1 MYKSIFIDH
10 WLFFAE
16 AYPLLASAYIRNEI
30 NKMLRCGTVDNG
42 YAVMKCL
49 NCGKDH
55 HIVHFSCKGKG
66 CLQCGKRKAR
76 DALDKIG
83 SRLMSG
89 VNYRQV
95 MLSIP
100 MELRDLFQKHPDHS
114 QLYADFMNLSH
125 NCLLQVIR
133 EYLLNDNIKIA
144 CITFIHTHGRDGKY
158 NPHLHIILGEGA
170 YSVISKEW
178 LTFNHLPLQLLRKK
192 WQYHLL
198 SYVKETF
205 PDEKRLVSELWDNN
219 PNGLYVF
226 PGEASKVP
234 TKNYS
239 KLIKYLTK
247 YLSSPPMGL
256 SRLIKYDGDNIHFCY
271 QSHKTKKREYKIV
284 DAVTFIQLMVQHIL
298 PKNFHTV
305 RYYGVQAH
313 SVFRKLYMIIAE
325 LAGDLV
331 DRMLAVRRIQY
342 AEFFLEVVKRNPLT
356 CRECGHHMELWQLV
370 HPDKGVIWDLQ
381 DRISRGVRL

>member
-1 MYKSIFIDH
+1 
-10 WLFFAE
+10 
-16 AYPLLASAYIRNEI
+16 
-30 NKMLRCGTVDNG
+30 MLNCGTIDNG

-55 HIVHFSCKGKG
+55 HTVHFSCKGKA
-66 CLQCGKRKAR
+66 CLQCAKRKAR
-76 DALDKIG
+76 EALDKIG

-100 MELRDLFQKHPDHS
+100 MELRDLFQKYPDHNK
-114 QLYADFMNLSH
+114 LYTDFMNLSH
-125 NCLLQVIR
+125 TCLLDVIQ
-133 EYLLNDNIKIA
+133 EYLLNPHIKIA

-158 NPHLHIILGEGA
+158 NPHLHIILGERV
-170 YSVISKEW
+170 YSLASKEW
-178 LTFNHLPLQLLRKK
+178 LTFNRLPLQLLRKK

-198 SYVKETF
+198 GYVKQTSPE
-205 PDEKRLVSELWDNN
+205 EKKLVSKLWDNN
-219 PNGLYVF
+219 PNGLYVY
-226 PGEASKVP
+226 PGEESKVP
-234 TKNYS
+234 AKNYS

-256 SRLIKYDGDNIHFCY
+256 SRLIKYDGDNVHFCY
-271 QSHKTKKREYKIV
+271 QSHETKQREYKAV

-325 LAGDLV
+325 IAGDLV
-331 DRMLAVRRIQY
+331 DQMLAVRKIRY
-342 AEFFLEVVKRNPLT
+342 AELFMEVVKHNPLT
-356 CRECGHHMELWQLV
+356 CRHCGYQMELWQLV
-370 HPDKGVIWDLQ
+370 HPDKGIIWNLQ
-381 DRISRGVRL
+381 DRVSRGVRI